1 MENLEKIRL
10 PWPDWKIVKY
20 LGGGAYGKVYEI
32 ERTISGTQEK
42 EKAALKI
49 VSRPKDED
57 EIEEYEVS
65 GYDKESII
73 ESYKSEI
80 QNYVQEYKLMRTL
93 QGQTN
98 IVSCDDFTVIW
109 NQNGIG
115 GKVFIR
121 MELLTPLNQV
131 LKERALSTEEIIK
144 LGKDITSALI
154 LCEKKNII
162 HRDIKPANIMVSQF
176 GNYKLGD
183 FGVSKIMDH
192 ATYATAM
199 GTPEYQAPEVVH
211 MGKYGQTADIYS
223 LGIALYWLLNNRRM
237 PFIGADEQPTVDQKN
252 EAMERRY
259 RGEKLPAP
267 KNGSAKLKKIVL
279 KACEYN
285 PENRYASAQEMY
297 DALIELK
304 DEKALSQSI
313 REEETARMEALNSL
327 EADGETPGNSWGGG
341 ETIGELEEKKKKEN
355 VYEEIEKETIGVRN
369 FGGEYQEEKKTANDN
384 DLHMNVRISKI
395 EVGQKTTVHVNYPDG
410 RKKAFEIKVPE
421 NVSNGTIIRLKGQ
434 GKTITGDLLLHIAI
448 KPGAEKVTD
457 SEKDEDLHK
466 TIQIKKSEIGKTVK
480 LFVNSPDGQKK
491 KLEVHIPENVSDG
504 TILRLKGLGKTK
516 DSNLLLHLEMS
527 EEKTKGV
534 KDAYQRQKEKEK
546 KKERT
551 TVVADVPVQAKK
563 KSFELWKNVAI
574 LIFIVLIGYEF
585 FIADGNLTKSSSS
598 TGNSKYETKEE
609 YYDDAETKLKTETRY
624 KDGTIYDQ
632 DIYNEDG
639 TKQKSVSYD
648 KNGNIDHEF
657 QYNAEGQRYKSISY
671 DENGEIAYYSESE
684 YNENG
689 DEIKSTGYR
698 ANGSVQSITERQLL
712 EDGTVVEHTDT
723 NYDENGNITSKRVL
737 ECDDKGNSMKDS
749 HYDANGTLCNYETY
763 DYDDSG
769 NSIGGTYYT
778 KDGAAY
784 AYWRYKGDGAVRKSV
799 QYDTDGNEI
808 SLSELFEIKS
818 EVGATF

>member
-1 MENLEKIRL
+1 MGNFENIRL
-10 PWPDWKIVKY
+10 PWPDWKIVRY

-32 ERTISGTQEK
+32 ERTISGMQEK

-144 LGKDITSALI
+144 LGKDIASALI

-192 ATYATAM
+192 ATYATKM

-223 LGIALYWLLNNRRM
+223 LGITLYWLLNNRRM
-237 PFIGADEQPTVDQKN
+237 PFIGANEQLTVERKD
-252 EAMERRY
+252 EAMEKRY

-285 PENRYASAQEMY
+285 PEDRYASAQEMY
-297 DALIELK
+297 DDLDTLRSGKTTGGTGSTGKKKGTSGIK
-304 DEKALSQSI
+304 K
-313 REEETARMEALNSL
+313 ETKSRNSVTVDTDYGNGGTVKP
-327 EADGETPGNSWGGG
+327 EDVSFDDGKTGGNSWRDGTVTVGKKP
-341 ETIGELEEKKKKEN
+341 EKKPKTGKS
-355 VYEEIEKETIGVRN
+355 N
-369 FGGEYQEEKKTANDN
+369 FQDEPEKKT
-384 DLHMNVRISKI
+384 
-395 EVGQKTTVHVNYPDG
+395 E
-410 RKKAFEIKVPE
+410 
-421 NVSNGTIIRLKGQ
+421 
-434 GKTITGDLLLHIAI
+434 
-448 KPGAEKVTD
+448 
-457 SEKDEDLHK
+457 
-466 TIQIKKSEIGKTVK
+466 
-480 LFVNSPDGQKK
+480 
-491 KLEVHIPENVSDG
+491 
-504 TILRLKGLGKTK
+504 
-516 DSNLLLHLEMS
+516 
-527 EEKTKGV
+527 GV

-551 TVVADVPVQAKK
+551 TVVADVPVKAKK

-574 LIFIVLIGYEF
+574 LIFIALIGYEF
-585 FIADGNLTKSSSS
+585 FIADGNSTKSSSS
-598 TGNSKYETKEE
+598 TGNSEYETKEE

-648 KNGNIDHEF
+648 KDGNISYEF
-657 QYNAEGQRYKSISY
+657 QYNAEGQRYKYISY
-671 DENGEIAYYSESE
+671 DENGEIASYSESE

-689 DEIKSTGYR
+689 KEIKSTYYR

-712 EDGTVVEHTDT
+712 EDGTVVERTDT
-723 NYDENGNITSKRVL
+723 YYDENGNITSKRVL

-778 KDGAAY
+778 KDGTAY
-784 AYWRYKGDGAVRKSV
+784 AYWRYKGDGAIRKSV

-808 SLSELFEIKS
+808 SIDELFDIKS
-818 EVGATF
+818 KVGATL

>member
-1 MENLEKIRL
+1 MGNFENIRL

-98 IVSCDDFTVIW
+98 IVSCDDFTVVW
-109 NQNGIG
+109 NENGIG
-115 GKVFIR
+115 GNVFIR

-144 LGKDITSALI
+144 LGKDIASALI

-183 FGVSKIMDH
+183 FGVSKIMNH

-211 MGKYGQTADIYS
+211 MKKYGQTADIYS
-223 LGIALYWLLNNRRM
+223 LGITLYWFLNNRRI
-237 PFIGADEQPTVDQKN
+237 PFIGANEQPTVDQKN
-252 EAMERRY
+252 EAMERRC

-285 PENRYASAQEMY
+285 PEDRYASAQEMY
-297 DALIELK
+297 DDLDTLRSGEV
-304 DEKALSQSI
+304 
-313 REEETARMEALNSL
+313 T
-327 EADGETPGNSWGGG
+327 GETVKKVKPEDVSFDDGKTGGNSWRDDPV
-341 ETIGELEEKKKKEN
+341 TIRKTPGKTPKTGKS
-355 VYEEIEKETIGVRN
+355 N
-369 FGGEYQEEKKTANDN
+369 FQDEPEKKT
-384 DLHMNVRISKI
+384 
-395 EVGQKTTVHVNYPDG
+395 E
-410 RKKAFEIKVPE
+410 
-421 NVSNGTIIRLKGQ
+421 
-434 GKTITGDLLLHIAI
+434 
-448 KPGAEKVTD
+448 
-457 SEKDEDLHK
+457 
-466 TIQIKKSEIGKTVK
+466 
-480 LFVNSPDGQKK
+480 
-491 KLEVHIPENVSDG
+491 
-504 TILRLKGLGKTK
+504 
-516 DSNLLLHLEMS
+516 
-527 EEKTKGV
+527 GV
-534 KDAYQRQKEKEK
+534 KDAYKRQKEKEK

-723 NYDENGNITSKRVL
+723 TYDENGNITSKRVL

>member
-1 MENLEKIRL
+1 MENFENIRL

-49 VSRPKDED
+49 ISRPKDED

-98 IVSCDDFTVIW
+98 IVSCDDFTVVW

-131 LKERALSTEEIIK
+131 LKERALSVEEIIK
-144 LGKDITSALI
+144 LGKDIASALI

-192 ATYATAM
+192 ATYATKM

-223 LGIALYWLLNNRRM
+223 LGITLYWLLNNRRM
-237 PFIGADEQPTVDQKN
+237 PFIEANEQLTVERKD
-252 EAMERRY
+252 EAMEKRY
-259 RGEKLPAP
+259 RGEKLPTP

-285 PENRYASAQEMY
+285 PEDRYASAQEMY
-297 DALIELK
+297 DDLDTLRSGKTTGGTSSTGKKKGTSGTKTETK
-304 DEKALSQSI
+304 SKTSVTEDTDYGNGGTVKP
-313 REEETARMEALNSL
+313 EEVSFD
-327 EADGETPGNSWGGG
+327 DGKTGGNSWRDG
-341 ETIGELEEKKKKEN
+341 
-355 VYEEIEKETIGVRN
+355 
-369 FGGEYQEEKKTANDN
+369 
-384 DLHMNVRISKI
+384 
-395 EVGQKTTVHVNYPDG
+395 TV
-410 RKKAFEIKVPE
+410 
-421 NVSNGTIIRLKGQ
+421 T
-434 GKTITGDLLLHIAI
+434 
-448 KPGAEKVTD
+448 
-457 SEKDEDLHK
+457 
-466 TIQIKKSEIGKTVK
+466 IGKT
-480 LFVNSPDGQKK
+480 PGKK
-491 KLEVHIPENVSDG
+491 PKTGASNFQDESD
-504 TILRLKGLGKTK
+504 
-516 DSNLLLHLEMS
+516 EP
-527 EEKTKGV
+527 TKGV
-534 KDAYQRQKEKEK
+534 NDAYQRQKEKEK

-563 KSFELWKNVAI
+563 KSGGLKNILVI

-585 FIADGNLTKSSSS
+585 FIADGNSTKSSSS
-598 TGNSKYETKEE
+598 TGNSEYETKEE
-609 YYDDAETKLKTETRY
+609 YYDEAETKLKTETRY

-657 QYNAEGQRYKSISY
+657 QYNAEGQSYKYISY
-671 DENGEIAYYSESE
+671 DENGEIASYSESE

-689 DEIKSTGYR
+689 KEIKSTRYR
-698 ANGSVQSITERQLL
+698 ANGSVEQITEYQRL
-712 EDGTVVEHTDT
+712 EDGTLVGETDT
-723 NYDENGNITSKRVL
+723 NYDEDGNVTLKRVL
-737 ECDDKGNSMKDS
+737 ECDDKGNKTKDS
-749 HYDANGTLCNYETY
+749 TYDADGTLRFYETY

-769 NSIGGTYYT
+769 TAIGGTYHT
-778 KDGAAY
+778 KDGTVY
-784 AYWRYKGDGAVRKSV
+784 AYWRYQGDGAFRKSV

-818 EVGATF
+818 EVGAL

>member
-1 MENLEKIRL
+1 MGNFESIRL
-10 PWPDWKIVKY
+10 PWPDWKIVRY

-32 ERTISGTQEK
+32 ERTISGMQEK

-98 IVSCDDFTVIW
+98 IVSCDDFTVVW
-109 NQNGIG
+109 NENGIG

-144 LGKDITSALI
+144 LGKDIASALI

-192 ATYATAM
+192 ATYATKM

-223 LGIALYWLLNNRRM
+223 LGITLYWLLNNRRM
-237 PFIGADEQPTVDQKN
+237 PFIGANEQLTVERKD
-252 EAMERRY
+252 EAMEKRY

-285 PENRYASAQEMY
+285 PEDRYASAQEMY
-297 DALIELK
+297 DDLDTLRSGKTTGGTSSTGKKKETSGAKTETK
-304 DEKALSQSI
+304 SKTSVTEDTDYGNGGTVKP
-313 REEETARMEALNSL
+313 EEVLVD
-327 EADGETPGNSWGGG
+327 DGKTGGNSWRDGKV
-341 ETIGELEEKKKKEN
+341 TIGKTPGRTPKTEAS
-355 VYEEIEKETIGVRN
+355 N
-369 FGGEYQEEKKTANDN
+369 FQDEPEKKT
-384 DLHMNVRISKI
+384 
-395 EVGQKTTVHVNYPDG
+395 E
-410 RKKAFEIKVPE
+410 
-421 NVSNGTIIRLKGQ
+421 
-434 GKTITGDLLLHIAI
+434 
-448 KPGAEKVTD
+448 
-457 SEKDEDLHK
+457 
-466 TIQIKKSEIGKTVK
+466 
-480 LFVNSPDGQKK
+480 
-491 KLEVHIPENVSDG
+491 
-504 TILRLKGLGKTK
+504 
-516 DSNLLLHLEMS
+516 
-527 EEKTKGV
+527 GV

-546 KKERT
+546 KRT

-563 KSFELWKNVAI
+563 KSGGLKNILVI
-574 LIFIVLIGYEF
+574 LIVIGIAAGGYKV
-585 FIADGNLTKSSSS
+585 FIADGGKFFKSSSR
-598 TGNSKYETKEE
+598 TTMWGSKIKTE
-609 YYDDAETKLKTETRY
+609 YYDSAKTKIKTETKY
-624 KDGTIYDQ
+624 KEDGTLYAQ
-632 DIYNEDG
+632 DIYNKDG

-648 KNGNIDHEF
+648 KNGKIASESLYDV
-657 QYNAEGQRYKSISY
+657 EGKAYKANFY
-671 DENGEIAYYSESE
+671 DENGEISFYVERE

-689 DEIKSTGYR
+689 NEIKHTQYR
-698 ANGSVQSITERQLL
+698 ANGSVEVITEYQLL
-712 EDGTVVEHTDT
+712 EDGTHGGRTDT
-723 NYDENGNITSKRVL
+723 RYDADGNVTSKRVL

-749 HYDANGTLCNYETY
+749 HYDANGTLRYYETY

-769 NSIGGTYYT
+769 TAIGGTYHT
-778 KDGAAY
+778 KDGTIY
-784 AYWRYKGDGAVRKSV
+784 AYWRYEKGDGAIQKSI
-799 QYDTDGNEI
+799 QYDADGNEI
-808 SLSELFEIKS
+808 SMDELFDIKS
-818 EVGATF
+818 KVGATL

>member
-80 QNYVQEYKLMRTL
+80 QNYVQEYKLMKAL

-98 IVSCDDFTVIW
+98 IVSCDDFTVVW
-109 NQNGIG
+109 NENGIG
-115 GKVFIR
+115 GNVFIR

-285 PENRYASAQEMY
+285 PEDRYASAQEMY
-297 DALIELK
+297 DDLDTLK
-304 DEKALSQSI
+304 SGEVTGG
-313 REEETARMEALNSL
+313 TAKTVKPEDVSFD
-327 EADGETPGNSWGGG
+327 DGKTGGNSW
-341 ETIGELEEKKKKEN
+341 
-355 VYEEIEKETIGVRN
+355 R
-369 FGGEYQEEKKTANDN
+369 D
-384 DLHMNVRISKI
+384 D
-395 EVGQKTTVHVNYPDG
+395 P
-410 RKKAFEIKVPE
+410 
-421 NVSNGTIIRLKGQ
+421 
-434 GKTITGDLLLHIAI
+434 IT
-448 KPGAEKVTD
+448 
-457 SEKDEDLHK
+457 
-466 TIQIKKSEIGKTVK
+466 IGKT
-480 LFVNSPDGQKK
+480 PGRTPKK
-491 KLEVHIPENVSDG
+491 NTPSFQDEP
-504 TILRLKGLGKTK
+504 
-516 DSNLLLHLEMS
+516 

-534 KDAYQRQKEKEK
+534 KDAYQRQKEKGEK
-546 KKERT
+546 KEKT
-551 TVVADVPVQAKK
+551 TVVADVPVQAKQ
-563 KSFELWKNVAI
+563 KSGGWKNILVI
-574 LIFIVLIGYEF
+574 LIVIGIAVGGYKV
-585 FIADGNLTKSSSS
+585 FIADGGKIFKSSSS
-598 TGNSKYETKEE
+598 TYAGYETKTE
-609 YYDDAETKLKTETRY
+609 YYDYAKTKIKTETKYRE
-624 KDGTIYDQ
+624 DGTMFTQ
-632 DIYNEDG
+632 DIYNKDG
-639 TKQKSVSYD
+639 TKQKVVYYD
-648 KNGNIDHEF
+648 KNGKIDYEY
-657 QYNAEGQRYKSISY
+657 QYNAEGQSYKHISY
-671 DENGEIAYYSESE
+671 DENGEITSYSESE

-689 DEIKSTGYR
+689 DEIKSTHYD
-698 ANGSVQSITERQLL
+698 ADGSVLAITEYQLS
-712 EDGTVVEHTDT
+712 EDGMRVGETTT
-723 NYDENGNITSKRVL
+723 NYDEDGNIGSKRITEYDENENPTKETLYNADGTVR
-737 ECDDKGNSMKDS
+737 DS
-749 HYDANGTLCNYETY
+749 RIYEYDS
-763 DYDDSG
+763 SG
-769 NSIGGTYYT
+769 EAVGGTVYNA
-778 KDGAAY
+778 DGSINY
-784 AYWRYKGDGAVRKSV
+784 YWRYEEGNGKLIR
-799 QYDTDGNEI
+799 YDADGNKI
-808 SLSELFEIKS
+808 D
-818 EVGATF
+818 

>member
-1 MENLEKIRL
+1 MGNFENIRL

-49 VSRPKDED
+49 VFRPKDED

-80 QNYVQEYKLMRTL
+80 QNYVQEYKLMKAL

-98 IVSCDDFTVIW
+98 IVSCDDFTVVW
-109 NQNGIG
+109 NENGIG
-115 GKVFIR
+115 GNVFIR

-144 LGKDITSALI
+144 LGKDIASALI

-237 PFIGADEQPTVDQKN
+237 PFIGADEQPTVDRKN

-285 PENRYASAQEMY
+285 PEDRYASAQEMY
-297 DALIELK
+297 DDLDTLK
-304 DEKALSQSI
+304 SGEATG
-313 REEETARMEALNSL
+313 ETAKKVKPEDVSFD
-327 EADGETPGNSWGGG
+327 DGKTGGNSWRDDPV
-341 ETIGELEEKKKKEN
+341 TIRKTPGKTPKTGKS
-355 VYEEIEKETIGVRN
+355 N
-369 FGGEYQEEKKTANDN
+369 FQDEPEKKT
-384 DLHMNVRISKI
+384 
-395 EVGQKTTVHVNYPDG
+395 E
-410 RKKAFEIKVPE
+410 
-421 NVSNGTIIRLKGQ
+421 
-434 GKTITGDLLLHIAI
+434 
-448 KPGAEKVTD
+448 
-457 SEKDEDLHK
+457 
-466 TIQIKKSEIGKTVK
+466 
-480 LFVNSPDGQKK
+480 
-491 KLEVHIPENVSDG
+491 
-504 TILRLKGLGKTK
+504 
-516 DSNLLLHLEMS
+516 
-527 EEKTKGV
+527 GV
-534 KDAYQRQKEKEK
+534 KDAYKRQKEKEK

-723 NYDENGNITSKRVL
+723 TYDENGNITSKRVL

-778 KDGAAY
+778 KDGAEY
-784 AYWRYKGDGAVRKSV
+784 AYWRYK
-799 QYDTDGNEI
+799 
-808 SLSELFEIKS
+808 
-818 EVGATF
+818 